1 VRLRAW
7 TEQKDIRPLNTGG
20 EMLEVRRGDL
30 VVCFVIERWDDF
42 DAAVEA
48 LRKLYKGDK
57 P

>member
-1 VRLRAW
+1 MRLRAW